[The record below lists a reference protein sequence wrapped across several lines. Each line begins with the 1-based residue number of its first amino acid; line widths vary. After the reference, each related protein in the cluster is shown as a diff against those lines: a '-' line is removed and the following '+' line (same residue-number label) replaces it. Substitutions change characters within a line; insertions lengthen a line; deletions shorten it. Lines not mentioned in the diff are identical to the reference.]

1 MTRVSGTMD
10 SAPETLA
17 GISVDAVRELLAQ
30 LGHDDVSDEVIR
42 EFLKQLTADAA
53 FLEEPAVPHRAA
65 PAPARPR
72 RAARTTASAAKA
84 RAASAEGASAR
95 ETAREAPEPMRVP
108 TSPRRTPRTEEA
120 KKKAPSVVVAP
131 APRGAARRGAVARGA
146 DGAPIPVAASAFS
159 PRTPSAAS
167 STPRRD
173 ASTPIRSTFGS
184 APRFARDPLGPA
196 GAARP
201 RSARP
206 SSPTRTRV
214 VAASER
220 GASRR
225 IDSEPSPNRTKS
237 VIRAAIPAARGA
249 TPGQYRVTDR
259 VARAA
264 RYSDAWREDAFLRNA
279 ELRTDA
285 RARAA
290 VVPRRPQNFAAAF
303 ARAQAR
309 SDANVERAK
318 REARAARGEKLSR
331 EDWERYFELSRRARV
346 KLTDAGDARDE
357 GRGFFTKKKTSPSPV
372 AAGGTTR
379 ESKPRGRSPREFT
392 PPCDKRRD
400 DVRWEVRRRMAAPPV
415 LSR

>member
-1 MTRVSGTMD
+1 MD

-17 GISVDAVRELLAQ
+17 GISVDAVREQLAQ

-53 FLEEPAVPHRAA
+53 FLEEPAVPPRAA

-108 TSPRRTPRTEEA
+108 TSPRRRRTEEP
-120 KKKAPSVVVAP
+120 KNRRTVVAP

-146 DGAPIPVAASAFS
+146 DGAPIPVAASVLS

-184 APRFARDPLGPA
+184 APRFARDPLGPGPA

-201 RSARP
+201 RSARR

-220 GASRR
+220 GAFRARR

-237 VIRAAIPAARGA
+237 VIRAAIPVARGA

-331 EDWERYFELSRRARV
+331 EDWERHFELSRRARV
-346 KLTDAGDARDE
+346 KLTDAGNARDE
-357 GRGFFTKKKTSPSPV
+357 GRGFRKKTSPSPLR
-372 AAGGTTR
+372 GGMTR
-379 ESKPRGRSPREFT
+379 ESKPRGRLSREFT
-392 PPCDKRRD
+392 PPCDNRRD

>member
-1 MTRVSGTMD
+1 MD

-17 GISVDAVRELLAQ
+17 GISVDAVREQLAQ

-53 FLEEPAVPHRAA
+53 FLEEPAVPPRAA

-120 KKKAPSVVVAP
+120 KNRRTVVAP
-131 APRGAARRGAVARGA
+131 APRGAARLGAVARGA
-146 DGAPIPVAASAFS
+146 DGAPIPVAASVFS

-237 VIRAAIPAARGA
+237 VIRAAIPVARGA

-309 SDANVERAK
+309 SDANLERAK
-318 REARAARGEKLSR
+318 REARAARGEKLCR
-331 EDWERYFELSRRARV
+331 EDWERHFELSRRARV
-346 KLTDAGDARDE
+346 KLTDAGNDAGNDE
-357 GRGFFTKKKTSPSPV
+357 GRGSRKKTSPSPLR
-372 AAGGTTR
+372 GGTTR
-379 ESKPRGRSPREFT
+379 ESKPRGRLSREFT
-392 PPCDKRRD
+392 PPCDNRRD
-400 DVRWEVRRRMAAPPV
+400 DVWWEVRRRMAAPPT

>member
-1 MTRVSGTMD
+1 MD

-17 GISVDAVRELLAQ
+17 GISVDAVREQLAQ

-53 FLEEPAVPHRAA
+53 FLEEPAVPPRAA

-108 TSPRRTPRTEEA
+108 TSPRRTPRTEEP
-120 KKKAPSVVVAP
+120 KNRRTVVAP

-146 DGAPIPVAASAFS
+146 DGAPIPVAASVLS

-184 APRFARDPLGPA
+184 APRFARDSGGPA
-196 GAARP
+196 RP
-201 RSARP
+201 PSARR

-220 GASRR
+220 GAFRANAR
-225 IDSEPSPNRTKS
+225 IDSEPVIRDPKS
-237 VIRAAIPAARGA
+237 VIRAAIPVARGA

-331 EDWERYFELSRRARV
+331 EDWERHFELSRRARV
-346 KLTDAGDARDE
+346 KLTDAGNARDE
-357 GRGFFTKKKTSPSPV
+357 GRGFRKKTSPSPLR
-372 AAGGTTR
+372 GGMTR
-379 ESKPRGRSPREFT
+379 ESKPRGRLSREFT
-392 PPCDKRRD
+392 PPCDNRRD

>member
-1 MTRVSGTMD
+1 
-10 SAPETLA
+10 
-17 GISVDAVRELLAQ
+17 
-30 LGHDDVSDEVIR
+30 
-42 EFLKQLTADAA
+42 
-53 FLEEPAVPHRAA
+53 
-65 PAPARPR
+65 
-72 RAARTTASAAKA
+72 
-84 RAASAEGASAR
+84 
-95 ETAREAPEPMRVP
+95 MRVP

-131 APRGAARRGAVARGA
+131 ASRGAARRGAVARGA

-159 PRTPSAAS
+159 PRSPSAAS

-196 GAARP
+196 GASPTRP

-225 IDSEPSPNRTKS
+225 IDSEPSPNRTGS

-331 EDWERYFELSRRARV
+331 EDWERHFELSRRARV
-346 KLTDAGDARDE
+346 KLTDAGNDAGNDE
-357 GRGFFTKKKTSPSPV
+357 GRGSRKETSPSPLR
-372 AAGGTTR
+372 GGTTR
-379 ESKPRGRSPREFT
+379 ESKPRGRLSREFT
-392 PPCDKRRD
+392 PPCDNRRD

>member
-1 MTRVSGTMD
+1 MD

-17 GISVDAVRELLAQ
+17 GISVDAVREQLAQ

-53 FLEEPAVPHRAA
+53 FLEEPAVPPRAA

-108 TSPRRTPRTEEA
+108 TSPRRTPRTEEP
-120 KKKAPSVVVAP
+120 KNRRTVVAP

-146 DGAPIPVAASAFS
+146 DGAPIPVAASVLS

-184 APRFARDPLGPA
+184 APRFARDPLGPGPA

-201 RSARP
+201 RSARR

-220 GASRR
+220 GAFRANAR
-225 IDSEPSPNRTKS
+225 IDSEPVIRDPKS
-237 VIRAAIPAARGA
+237 VIRAAIPVARGA

-331 EDWERYFELSRRARV
+331 EDWERHFELSRRARV
-346 KLTDAGDARDE
+346 KLTDAGNARDE
-357 GRGFFTKKKTSPSPV
+357 GRGFRKKTSPSPLR
-372 AAGGTTR
+372 GGTTR
-379 ESKPRGRSPREFT
+379 ESKPRGRLSREFT
-392 PPCDKRRD
+392 PPCDNRRD

>member
-1 MTRVSGTMD
+1 MD

-17 GISVDAVRELLAQ
+17 GISVDAVREQLAQ

-131 APRGAARRGAVARGA
+131 APRGAARLGAVARGA
-146 DGAPIPVAASAFS
+146 DGAPIPVAASVFS

-184 APRFARDPLGPA
+184 APRFAPDPLGPGPGPA
-196 GAARP
+196 GAAPP
-201 RSARP
+201 RSARR
-206 SSPTRTRV
+206 SSPPRTRV

-220 GASRR
+220 GTSFRARR
-225 IDSEPSPNRTKS
+225 IDSEPSTNRTKS
-237 VIRAAIPAARGA
+237 VIRAAIPVARGA

-309 SDANVERAK
+309 SDANVDRAK

-331 EDWERYFELSRRARV
+331 EDWERHFELSRRARV
-346 KLTDAGDARDE
+346 KLTDAGNDAGNDE
-357 GRGFFTKKKTSPSPV
+357 GRGSRQKTSPSPLR
-372 AAGGTTR
+372 GGTTR
-379 ESKPRGRSPREFT
+379 ESKPRGRLSREFT
-392 PPCDKRRD
+392 PPCDNRRD
-400 DVRWEVRRRMAAPPV
+400 DVRWEVRRRMAAPPT

>member
-1 MTRVSGTMD
+1 MD

-17 GISVDAVRELLAQ
+17 GISVDAVREQLAQ

-53 FLEEPAVPHRAA
+53 FLEEPAVPPRAA

-108 TSPRRTPRTEEA
+108 TSPRPRTEEP
-120 KKKAPSVVVAP
+120 KNRRTVVAP

-146 DGAPIPVAASAFS
+146 DGAPIPVAASVLS
-159 PRTPSAAS
+159 PRTPSAAF

-184 APRFARDPLGPA
+184 APRFARDSGGP
-196 GAARP
+196 ARP
-201 RSARP
+201 RSARR

-220 GASRR
+220 GAFRANAR
-225 IDSEPSPNRTKS
+225 IDSEPVIRDPKS
-237 VIRAAIPAARGA
+237 VIRAAIPVARGA

-331 EDWERYFELSRRARV
+331 EDWERHFELSRRARV

-357 GRGFFTKKKTSPSPV
+357 GRGFRKKTSPSPLR
-372 AAGGTTR
+372 GGTTR
-379 ESKPRGRSPREFT
+379 ESKPRGRLSREFT
-392 PPCDKRRD
+392 PPCDNRRD

>member
-1 MTRVSGTMD
+1 MD

-17 GISVDAVRELLAQ
+17 GISVDAVREQLAQ

-95 ETAREAPEPMRVP
+95 ETRASARAHARATAEAHAANRRSEEEHRLSSSRPRPGRGHSRRRAGRGRRP
-108 TSPRRTPRTEEA
+108 T
-120 KKKAPSVVVAP
+120 
-131 APRGAARRGAVARGA
+131 
-146 DGAPIPVAASAFS
+146 VAASVFS

-173 ASTPIRSTFGS
+173 ASTPIRSTFG
-184 APRFARDPLGPA
+184 PREVRAGPTRSRR
-196 GAARP
+196 AAR
-201 RSARP
+201 RARP
-206 SSPTRTRV
+206 AVLANAPRV
-214 VAASER
+214 VAAPSAER
-220 GASRR
+220 RGES
-225 IDSEPSPNRTKS
+225 IRTGPESNES
-237 VIRAAIPAARGA
+237 VIRAAISAARGA
-249 TPGQYRVTDR
+249 TPGSTGSPTAWGGRATQTRG
-259 VARAA
+259 ARRAT
-264 RYSDAWREDAFLRNA
+264 NA

>member
-1 MTRVSGTMD
+1 MTRVSGTME

-17 GISVDAVRELLAQ
+17 GISVDAVREQLAQ

-184 APRFARDPLGPA
+184 APRFARDPLGPP
-196 GAARP
+196 ARAP

-206 SSPTRTRV
+206 SRRR
-214 VAASER
+214 ARASSRLPSAGVGANRFGTEPIRPRIRDPR
-220 GASRR
+220 GDPRR
-225 IDSEPSPNRTKS
+225 
-237 VIRAAIPAARGA
+237 ARRD
-249 TPGQYRVTDR
+249 PGRYRVTDR

-279 ELRTDA
+279 ELRTHA

-318 REARAARGEKLSR
+318 REARTARGEKLSR

-346 KLTDAGDARDE
+346 SR
-357 GRGFFTKKKTSPSPV
+357 GRGGR
-372 AAGGTTR
+372 AR
-379 ESKPRGRSPREFT
+379 RGEGIFH
-392 PPCDKRRD
+392 
-400 DVRWEVRRRMAAPPV
+400 
-415 LSR
+415 

>member
-1 MTRVSGTMD
+1 MD

-17 GISVDAVRELLAQ
+17 GISVDAVREQLAQ

-53 FLEEPAVPHRAA
+53 FLEEPAVPPRAA

-131 APRGAARRGAVARGA
+131 ASRGAARRGAVARGA
-146 DGAPIPVAASAFS
+146 DGAPIPVAASVFS

-167 STPRRD
+167 STPRCD

-184 APRFARDPLGPA
+184 APRFAPDPLGPGPA

-201 RSARP
+201 LSARRF
-206 SSPTRTRV
+206 SPPRTRV

-220 GASRR
+220 GTSFRARR
-225 IDSEPSPNRTKS
+225 IDSEPSPNHRTKS
-237 VIRAAIPAARGA
+237 VIRAAIPVARGA

-331 EDWERYFELSRRARV
+331 EDWERHFELSRRARV
-346 KLTDAGDARDE
+346 KLTDAGNDAGNDE
-357 GRGFFTKKKTSPSPV
+357 GRGSRKETSPSPLR
-372 AAGGTTR
+372 GGTTR
-379 ESKPRGRSPREFT
+379 ESKPRGRLSREFT
-392 PPCDKRRD
+392 PPCDNRRD